1 MAASPVLKEGFLL
14 KRDGKLISDFIKFNF
29 TKENRILKSVELSS
43 YVYLNVDFI

>member
-14 KRDGKLISDFIKFNF
+14 KRDGKLISDFIKFHF
-29 TKENRILKSVELSS
+29 TKENRMLQSVDLSS